1 MINYTFGSYGFLNR
15 EKMEDPPLFLLDLG
29 VERRCKESYYWDNS
43 TRPSYSGYLLQFT
56 LKGGGFFEKDGKRE
70 WVGEG
75 CGFFAKMP
83 ENSRYYLPFASDP
96 QAADPALTGSLPGE
110 WEFFFLHFDGPAA
123 LPFYQTLIKEW
134 GPVFPL
140 PVNSPPVSL
149 FFRLFD
155 RCRQNGLE
163 RYEGGEFLYRF
174 LSRLLQAVETPADGG
189 SFLLKQARNY
199 LKEHFA
205 DLSGIG
211 EAAGFCQ
218 VSQEHLT
225 RCFSRETGQ
234 TPLQYLTGLRLE
246 HGLFLLLNTDDTI
259 EDIAKACGFLN
270 GNYFA
275 KVFRRYLQ
283 CSPES
288 YRKRNRG

>member
-1 MINYTFGSYGFLNR
+1 MIEYTFGSYGFLNQ
-15 EKMEDPPLFLLDLG
+15 EKMESPPLLLLDLG
-29 VERRCKESYYWDNS
+29 VERRCKEPYFWDNS
-43 TRPSYSGYLLQFT
+43 NRPSYSGYLLQFT
-56 LKGGGFFEKDGKRE
+56 LKGGGIYEKEGERE
-70 WVGEG
+70 PIREG
-75 CGFFAKMP
+75 QGFFAKMP
-83 ENSRYYLPFASDP
+83 ENSRYYLPSAACP
-96 QAADPALTGSLPGE
+96 RTADPALNGAFSEE

-123 LPFYQTLIKEW
+123 LPFYQTLLNLS
-134 GPVFPL
+134 GPVFSLSPD
-140 PVNSPPVSL
+140 SPPVRL

-155 RCRQNGLE
+155 RCRQGSLE

-174 LSRLLQAVETPADGG
+174 LSRLLQTLEAPADGG
-189 SFLLKQARNY
+189 SFLLKQAQSY
-199 LKEHFA
+199 LKGHFA
-205 DLSGIG
+205 TLSGIE
-211 EAAGFCQ
+211 EAARYCG

-234 TPLQYLTGLRLE
+234 TPLRYLTGLRLE
-246 HGLFLLLNTDDTI
+246 QGLFLLLNTDDSI
-259 EDIAKACGFLN
+259 DAVAKACGFLN